1 MAEERVI
8 RINKVLREL
17 NLSLDR
23 AVDFLKEKDIHI
35 ESSPN
40 AKISQ
45 SEYDLLCYQ
54 FSYDNKKKEASM
66 EVINRLVNNGLVIN
80 KIRREIQEKEA
91 QNKIKNDKKLFTVG
105 NVVNVSIT
113 KIIAPSQIVTS
124 YVGGFVGRLSVLDI
138 SWSLPQGEE
147 VFKKYKIGSNIQA
160 VILKVDEKKKQIILS
175 QKHLVKPLNQ
185 TAKWEK
191 ITRGEEVNLEIVQN
205 LHKNYIVKTNNL
217 LFGLL
222 NKNVDKD
229 TLKNENFR
237 INAKLNEANL
247 LEFIPIIH
255 QEISESKYE
264 RLIEEHASFIEPEL
278 RTFSNFKQ
286 SILGN
291 TASKEQLKCI
301 EKGFE
306 LDNNIFSKEIDTG
319 VTFYIQ
325 FRMSDASYENNFK
338 SQAIPYFLNGEKYN
352 DKNEKIL
359 LDKLSNEKY
368 WFKLN
373 TRIDKKNNKENEPK
387 EIIEFTLYNNEINFY
402 GEVIKDNKGKDVK
415 FLIKNFSFG
424 QSFQFASVAKKN
436 NEKYGSFLLNN
447 KVKLVAPNGVIPF
460 DDSQSK
466 FLNYCIT
473 KTECFEI
480 YQNLKLESGEILKQ
494 EGRALG
500 IIDKFLEFQID
511 LLKKDKANSIEI
523 KDFKRVK
530 SNKGNSAI
538 QIPQVVGD
546 RLELAEDNI
555 VNIRV
560 VKDQKKQKISE
571 GVISIIN
578 DEYQIDFINEINL
591 TNLENGFYIDVKVST
606 RQFDIQREIIKDFL
620 ERKIKIDHIES
631 LLVNPE
637 KVKNPI
643 KKQVTFINE
652 DLQRTKEEQPDN
664 NQIKAVEKAIGNQNV
679 FLIQGPPG
687 TGKTTVIAEIIEQLT
702 KKGEK
707 ILVTGQNHVAVDN
720 VLEKISRK
728 PNLNLLRVGNI
739 ERIDESLVKYC
750 YENLVEEY
758 KLDFKKF
765 ITNQKEL
772 TKLLLAFNENN
783 TESTEQRNRFKD
795 KVYQLAEYYNS
806 QKETFIQK
814 HFLLRDNVSNL
825 SEQEL
830 IETITILENWENS
843 FSKEYEI
850 LLQPFIY
857 NSVDVVFATCIGIK
871 GDKIFRETNFKFD
884 TVIIDEAGK
893 ANIAESLVAME
904 LGKKIILVGD
914 QMQLP
919 PYMDSSLL
927 DKNDKNSFP
936 NSIYGYGFTED
947 EIARALKTSFFE
959 FIVNRIDIDLFPKDN
974 KEMLNY
980 QHRMHPNIGKF
991 VSESFY
997 GAEVEMGSRTH
1008 LNRLNLPAPFDK
1020 EIIFFD
1026 TSNTSNPYEIKSEN
1040 AVKNDTEAE
1049 YISEFILPELFKNE
1063 IDKKNIAIIAPYKFQ
1078 VSNIKNF
1085 IKKSTLCQQK
1095 NIDVATLD
1103 SFQGKEYDIIIF
1115 SFTRASNFSKPTIIN
1130 GKKISNK
1137 VGFLDDARRLNVAF
1151 SRAKK
1156 KLILVGNAT
1165 TLTDKRSHF
1174 DLLFNYTDLFK
1185 KLVKL
1190 SRKTEIGNFINIA
1203 NYNSSIKSFK
1213 NFYKEYKEG
1222 DIVEA
1227 KFDNIGK
1234 TNEKMFGAF
1243 FYIDGVK
1250 ALLPKSHIPNHQ
1262 LKYFEGLEKGQ
1273 TIKLSIY
1280 KIDKDQDRIT
1290 LILPLSKKERDNI
1303 ALSKRNKYWDSIKDS
1318 ISVDKTIKAII
1329 TKKVEFGYFVKL
1341 DNIFDALLHNRQIP
1355 ENCIVNINDEIEVKI
1370 HEIDYNKKQI
1380 AVKI

>member
-1 MAEERVI
+1 MSEKNI

-17 NLSLDR
+17 NISLER
-23 AVDFLKEKDIHI
+23 AIDFFKEKGIVV

-40 AKISQ
+40 AKINQ
-45 SEYDLLCYQ
+45 KEYEILAYE
-54 FSYDNKKKEASM
+54 FSFKS
-66 EVINRLVNNGLVIN
+66 GIN
-80 KIRREIQEKEA
+80 KFSPIENRDIPF
-91 QNKIKNDKKLFTVG
+91 QNKTDETKLIPIKELTLTPKEIKHDKKLFTIG
-105 NVVNVSIT
+105 NVVDVTISEIIT
-113 KIIAPSQIVTS
+113 PSQIITT
-124 YVGGFVGRLSVLDI
+124 YVGGFIGRLSVLDI

-147 VFKKYKIGSNIQA
+147 VFKKYKIGSNIKA
-160 VILKVDEKKKQIILS
+160 FILKVDEKKKQIILS

-185 TAKWEK
+185 TTKWEK
-191 ITRGEEVNLEIVQN
+191 ITRGEEFNLEIVQN

-222 NKNVDKD
+222 NKNVGKD
-229 TLKNENFR
+229 GLNKESFKV
-237 INAKLNEANL
+237 NAKLNDSNL
-247 LEFIPIIH
+247 LEFIPILH
-255 QEISESKYE
+255 QELEESKYE

-278 RTFSNFKQ
+278 RTIFNFKE
-286 SILGN
+286 SILGK
-291 TASKEQLKCI
+291 TASVEQLRYI
-301 EKGFE
+301 ENGFE
-306 LDNNIFSKEIDTG
+306 LDKDIFSKEIDTG

-325 FRMSDASYENNFK
+325 FRMSDASYEIAFK
-338 SQAIPYFLNGEKYN
+338 SQAIPYFLDGENYN
-352 DKNEKIL
+352 DINEKTL

-373 TRIDKKNNKENEPK
+373 TRIDKKNNKENEPN
-387 EIIEFTLYNNEINFY
+387 ELIEFTLYNNEINFY
-402 GEVIKDNKGKDVK
+402 GEVIKNNKGKDVK

-447 KVKLVAPNGVIPF
+447 KVRLVTPNGVMPF

-466 FLNYCIT
+466 FLNYCVAKT
-473 KTECFEI
+473 KCFEI
-480 YQNLKLESGEILKQ
+480 YQNLKIESGEILKQ
-494 EGRALG
+494 EGRTLG
-500 IIDKFLEFQID
+500 IIDKFLEYQID
-511 LLKKDKANSIEI
+511 LLKKEKANSIEI

-538 QIPQVVGD
+538 QIPQIIGD
-546 RLELAEDNI
+546 RLELEEDNI

-560 VKDQKKQKISE
+560 LKEQKKQKIGE
-571 GVISIIN
+571 GIISIIN
-578 DEYQIDFINEINL
+578 DEYQIDFNNEINL
-591 TNLENGFYIDVKVST
+591 NNLDIGFYIDVKVST

-631 LLVNPE
+631 LLVNPD
-637 KVKNPI
+637 KVKRPI
-643 KKQVTFINE
+643 KKHVSFINE
-652 DLQRTKEEQPDN
+652 DLQRTKEEQPDS

-702 KKGEK
+702 KNGEK

-720 VLEKISRK
+720 VLEKISKK

-739 ERIDESLVKYC
+739 ERIDENLVKYC
-750 YENLVEEY
+750 YQNLVEEY

-783 TESTEQRNRFKD
+783 TEVTEQRNRFKD
-795 KVYQLAEYYNS
+795 KVYQLAENYNS

-825 SEQEL
+825 SVQEL
-830 IETITILENWENS
+830 VQTITILENWENS
-843 FSKEYEI
+843 FGKEYEI

-871 GDKIFRETNFKFD
+871 GDRIFRETNFKFD

-893 ANIAESLVAME
+893 ANIAESLVAIE

-927 DKNDKNSFP
+927 DKNDKSSFP
-936 NSIYGYGFTED
+936 NSRYGYGYTDD
-947 EIARALKTSFFE
+947 EIAHALKTSFFE
-959 FIVNRIDIDLFPKDN
+959 FLVNRIDVDLFPKDN

-1008 LNRLNLPAPFDK
+1008 LNRMNLPAPFDK

-1026 TSNTSNPYEIKSEN
+1026 TSNTPNPYEIKSEN
-1040 AVKNDTEAE
+1040 AVKNNTEAE

-1063 IDKKNIAIIAPYKFQ
+1063 IDKKNIAIIAPYKYQ

-1085 IKKSTLCQQK
+1085 INKSTLCQQK

-1115 SFTRASNFSKPTIIN
+1115 SFTRASNFSKPTVVK
-1130 GKKISNK
+1130 GKRVSNK

-1165 TLTDKRSHF
+1165 TLTDKHSHF

-1190 SRKTEIGNFINIA
+1190 SKNRNIGNFVNIA
-1203 NYNSSIKSFK
+1203 NYNNKIKPFED
-1213 NFYKEYKEG
+1213 FYKKHKAG
-1222 DIVEA
+1222 DVVEA

-1234 TNEKMFGAF
+1234 SNEKFFGAF
-1243 FYIDGVK
+1243 FYIDDVK
-1250 ALLPKSHIPNHQ
+1250 ALLPISHIPYHKLQ
-1262 LKYFEGLEKGQ
+1262 YFESLEKGQ
-1273 TIKLSIY
+1273 TLELSIY
-1280 KIDKDQDRIT
+1280 KIDKNEERIT
-1290 LILPLSKKERDNI
+1290 LILPLTKKEKDNI
-1303 ALSKRNKYWDSIKDS
+1303 AVNKRNKYWDSNKDS
-1318 ISVDKTIKAII
+1318 FFVNKTVKAIVA
-1329 TKKVEFGYFVKL
+1329 KKVEFGYFVKL

-1355 ENCIVNINDEIEVKI
+1355 ENYIVNINDEIEVKI
-1370 HEIDYNKKQI
+1370 HEIDHNKKQI